1 MKIKTHCISNRHHRG
16 FTLVELL
23 VVITIVAVLALVS
36 LTMVRSMRQSAQNSQ
51 CIETLRTW
59 GIAIH
64 GHAADNSGA
73 VVYKNW
79 QSIGSASRFY
89 ETYLGGDLNAP
100 TITMDGKQVFAT
112 ERYRRCPAQKWS
124 RTGSVPVGYAMT
136 RPYPHVSSSPSFNI
150 NTASD
155 PSQLLLMIE
164 TADSLVLSDPDQVA
178 DAVGPISEGEESRHR
193 HKINALFADG
203 HISSYGGAE
212 IVADKARLTRWF
224 TLR

>member
-1 MKIKTHCISNRHHRG
+1 MKIKTHCISNRHNRG

-23 VVITIVAVLALVS
+23 VVIAIVAVLALVS
-36 LTMVRSMRQSAQNSQ
+36 LTMVRSMRQRAQNSQ
-51 CIETLRTW
+51 CIENLRTW

-89 ETYLGGDLNAP
+89 ETYLGGNNETP
-100 TITMDGKQVFAT
+100 TVPMDGRQVYAT
-112 ERYRRCPAQKWS
+112 ERYRRCPSQRWS
-124 RTGSVPVGYAMT
+124 GTGSVPVGYAMT

-150 NTASD
+150 NSASD

-178 DAVGPISEGEESRHR
+178 DALVPISEGDDSRHS
-193 HKINALFADG
+193 HKVNALFADG

-212 IVADKARLTRWF
+212 IVADKARLARWF
-224 TLR
+224 SLR